1 LAEPM
6 TDHERY
12 FEAKSLSNAVD
23 IIRSI

>member
-12 FEAKSLSNAVD
+12 FEAKSLSNAAD